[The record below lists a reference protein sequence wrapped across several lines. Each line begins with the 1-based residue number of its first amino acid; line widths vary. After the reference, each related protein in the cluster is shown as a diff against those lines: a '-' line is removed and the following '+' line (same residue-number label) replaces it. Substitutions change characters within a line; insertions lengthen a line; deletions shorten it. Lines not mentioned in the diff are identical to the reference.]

1 MTLFSTKTDSDLSFV
16 YLDST
21 AAVIQRQSI
30 LLYSSCVARVGWVGV
45 WVCLCMFEFVIKV
58 KIQSK

>member
-21 AAVIQRQSI
+21 AAVIQRQSCTH
-30 LLYSSCVARVGWVGV
+30 LVSRVLDGLVYGCVCACLSLSSR
-45 WVCLCMFEFVIKV
+45 
-58 KIQSK
+58 